1 MNRPVKSPALN
12 LARAFRA
19 LAWVVITASSAPAI
33 HAEGL
38 KIDAAGAS
46 MSNQPIWPHWQARIG
61 VIAAPEAPVVTSTQ
75 ATRAA
80 AILGDYYFTG
90 SGFDARRVGGGLRAT
105 TGWLYGGGL
114 ALDAG
119 ARASASTVTATWS
132 RSALP
137 DEVRLRHAGYV
148 GIGYTGLMFRQSLG
162 FTADLGVVGTNLN
175 TGATRLGS
183 DVTLGDYRLAP
194 TVRLGV
200 SYAF

>member
-1 MNRPVKSPALN
+1 MTRPVTSPAMN

-19 LAWVVITASSAPAI
+19 LAWVAITASTAPTVY
-33 HAEGL
+33 AEGL
-38 KIDAAGAS
+38 KVDAAGVSSAI
-46 MSNQPIWPHWQARIG
+46 QPTWPNWQARIG
-61 VIAAPEAPVVTSTQ
+61 VIAANDTPVTSTPSP
-75 ATRAA
+75 RAA

-90 SGFDARRVGGGLRAT
+90 SGFDAQRVGGGLRAT

-119 ARASASTVTATWS
+119 ARASASTVTASWS

-148 GIGYTGLMFRQSLG
+148 GIGYTGLMFKQSLG

-175 TGATRLGS
+175 TGSTRLGNE
-183 DVTLGDYRLAP
+183 VTLGDYRLAP